1 MTSIGIDKTTQI
13 QYHHNYMKLI
23 ITEKPSV
30 ARDIAK
36 ILKVTDKKDGYISS
50 ESTLITWAFGHLIQL
65 SHAQAYDPKFEKWDL
80 EHLPII
86 PDPFKLEVGGDSGT
100 KAQYEVISRLL
111 NDDRVT
117 EVICATDAGREG
129 ELIFRHIYA
138 LSGCKKPIKR
148 LWISSQTDT
157 AVKEG
162 FEKLKEGAEYESLY
176 DSALS
181 RSEADWLVGINA
193 TRAYTR
199 RFSFGKGV
207 MSVGRVQTPVLK
219 MIVDRF
225 KANAEFNPETYYEIQ
240 ADIVHPNGKFK
251 GLWISKE
258 KEARLKTQ
266 EEADQIVKEIEA
278 IKTGTILSLSKKEV
292 QENPPLLYDLTELQ
306 KDANRSAKFSADQTL
321 KLMQSLY
328 ETHKILT
335 YPRTSSR
342 YLSSDIQPKIKQL
355 FQTISD
361 LEITAPFVETVLK
374 RPIPNSKRIFDD
386 TKVTDHHAIIP
397 TDKKP
402 DLNQLTTEELV
413 IYLLV
418 IKRFV
423 AAFLDN
429 CQKEHTEIITQIGQH
444 WLISKGTIIRD
455 QGWRAVYQN
464 DSTDDEDADS
474 SKKKK
479 KGKKAADESE
489 SLLPIVNETDP
500 IKSDNEEVLK
510 KQTKAPPLFT
520 EAGILA
526 AMETAGKTIEDDEVR
541 QAMKDC
547 GLGTPATRA
556 QILERLIKVQYIE
569 RQKNTL
575 IPTPKGIELIQ
586 IIQDPELLS
595 PELTG
600 SWEQKLNQ
608 IVKKQYT
615 RDAYMTEIKLL
626 TEKIIANVK
635 GASYSR
641 SSELQGT
648 SLGKCPI
655 CEKGQVVETKMAF
668 TCNQWKVA
676 DCKFAI
682 WKKIAQKDIS
692 ETMAKNL
699 LTKGETQ
706 VLKGFTS
713 KLGKPFDAALTLKQ
727 GKVEFKFEPRQTPA
741 PSPRPASTAGNP

>member
-1 MTSIGIDKTTQI
+1 
-13 QYHHNYMKLI
+13 MKLI

-36 ILKVTDKKDGYISS
+36 VLKVPNKKEGYFFSDT
-50 ESTLITWAFGHLIQL
+50 TLITWAFGHLIQL
-65 SHAQAYDPKFEKWDL
+65 SHAQAYDPKYEKWDL
-80 EHLPII
+80 ADLPII

-100 KAQYEVISRLL
+100 KAQFEVISKLL
-111 NDDRVT
+111 TSDKVT

-129 ELIFRHIYA
+129 ELIFRHIYT
-138 LSGCKKPIKR
+138 LSGSQKPIKR

-157 AVKEG
+157 AIKEG
-162 FEKLKEGAEYESLY
+162 FDKLKEGKDFESLY

-225 KANAEFNPETYYEIQ
+225 KANADFVPETYFEIQ
-240 ADIVHPNGKFK
+240 ADICHHNGTFK
-251 GLWISKE
+251 GLWVTKE
-258 KEARLKTQ
+258 KESRLKTQ
-266 EEADQIVKEIEA
+266 EDADKIVAELKTA
-278 IKTGTILSLSKKEV
+278 KTGTILSLTKKEV
-292 QENPPLLYDLTELQ
+292 AENPPLLYDLTELQ
-306 KDANRSAKFSADQTL
+306 KDANKTAKLSADQTL

-342 YLSSDIQPKIKQL
+342 YLSSDIQPKIKNL
-355 FQTISD
+355 FQTISNLD
-361 LEITAPFVETVLK
+361 IVQPFTDTILK

-386 TKVTDHHAIIP
+386 AKVTDHHAIIP

-402 DLNQLTTEELV
+402 DLSQLSKEELI
-413 IYLLV
+413 IYTLV

-429 CQKEHTEIITQIGQH
+429 CQKEHTEIISQIGPH

-464 DSTDDEDADS
+464 DPTEDDDLES
-474 SKKKK
+474 PKKKK
-479 KGKKAADESE
+479 KGKKGTEDTEAM
-489 SLLPIVNETDP
+489 LPIVNETDP
-500 IKSDNEEVLK
+500 IKSDNEEALK

-526 AMETAGKTIEDDEVR
+526 AMETAGKTIEDDEMR

-569 RQKNTL
+569 RQKNNL
-575 IPTPKGIELIQ
+575 VPTPKGIELIQ

-615 RDAYMTEIKLL
+615 RAAYMTEIKTL
-626 TEKIIANVK
+626 TDRIITNVK
-635 GASYSR
+635 GASYNR
-641 SSELQGT
+641 PIELQGS
-648 SLGKCPI
+648 SLGKCPL
-655 CEKGQVVETKMAF
+655 CEKGQVVETKMAY
-668 TCNQWKVA
+668 TCNQWKVV

-713 KLGKPFDAALTLKQ
+713 KMGKPFDAALVLKQ
-727 GKVEFKFEPRQTPA
+727 GKVEFKFEPRTPA
-741 PSPRPASTAGNP
+741 NASQPVSNANTGTQHPV